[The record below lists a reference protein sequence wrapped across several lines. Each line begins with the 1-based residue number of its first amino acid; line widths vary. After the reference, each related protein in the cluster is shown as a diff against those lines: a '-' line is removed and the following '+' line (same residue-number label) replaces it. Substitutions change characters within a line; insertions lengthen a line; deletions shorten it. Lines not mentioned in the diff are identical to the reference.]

1 MLSIIYLISLMKDE
15 TLTNKNNDLSKLK
28 IFSLLICFAISLKPY
43 YLIYLPIFSI
53 LLFYQ
58 NTRKNFL
65 KLWLSPVFFYCLL
78 FLIFTTFY
86 TFINSSCFIFP
97 LTFTCIENLSW
108 SIDKKYIYETKIWF
122 ELWSKG
128 GANPNYVVE
137 NRIDY
142 IQGLNWLSNWLNIYF
157 FNKVTDFLLSLAF
170 LSLIFYVVFR
180 TKLTSTNYKKNELIL
195 IYFFLIIIFV
205 EWLLKHPTLRYGG
218 YHVIALL
225 FFIPM
230 SFFLSKFIIEF
241 KSFQN
246 KAIILIL
253 VTLLLFIIRNINRLH
268 NEYEQ
273 YQYNVFMNPK
283 YKFIGA
289 DKESYFR
296 YNTQIRDNIENYN
309 TINILGKNFLIAT
322 LKKK

>member
-1 MLSIIYLISLMKDE
+1 MA
-15 TLTNKNNDLSKLK
+15 
-28 IFSLLICFAISLKPY
+28 FS
-43 YLIYLPIFSI
+43 
-53 LLFYQ
+53 
-58 NTRKNFL
+58 
-65 KLWLSPVFFYCLL
+65 VFFYCLL

-195 IYFFLIIIFV
+195 IYFF
-205 EWLLKHPTLRYGG
+205 
-218 YHVIALL
+218 
-225 FFIPM
+225 
-230 SFFLSKFIIEF
+230 
-241 KSFQN
+241 
-246 KAIILIL
+246 
-253 VTLLLFIIRNINRLH
+253 
-268 NEYEQ
+268 
-273 YQYNVFMNPK
+273 
-283 YKFIGA
+283 
-289 DKESYFR
+289 
-296 YNTQIRDNIENYN
+296 
-309 TINILGKNFLIAT
+309 
-322 LKKK
+322 